1 MRKPGNLAD
10 WPVYKKAL
18 KYDSNHPGALEY
30 LGELYIGSGEFLK
43 AKQMYERL
51 ERVDAK
57 EAKTLKAKLDRAVT
71 QAKQLG

>member
-1 MRKPGNLAD
+1 MAD
-10 WPVYKKAL
+10 CPVYKKAL

-30 LGELYIGSGEFLK
+30 LGELYIGSGEFLQ

-51 ERVDAK
+51 KRVDAK
-57 EAKTLKAKLDRAVT
+57 EAKTLKAKLDRAVR